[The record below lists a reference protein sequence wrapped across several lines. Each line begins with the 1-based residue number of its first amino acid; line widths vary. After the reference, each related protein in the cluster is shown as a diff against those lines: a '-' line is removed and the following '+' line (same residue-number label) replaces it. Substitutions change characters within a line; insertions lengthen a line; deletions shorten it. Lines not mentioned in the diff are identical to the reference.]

1 MTVALG
7 FALSGIPNVELMTMT
22 VFIAGHLLGWRLGA
36 TVGAASIAAYS
47 LFNPLG
53 AAMPPLLIAQ
63 VVGFSIIGAGGAF
76 VGPVIVRLRL
86 RWTAFLMCGLVGFF
100 LTFTYDVITNIGAY
114 FTITGEQAPS
124 SLYKFVG
131 AGMLFMIMHI
141 VWNTALFLVVLN
153 PVLTVLA
160 KYRLELSEGR

>member
-7 FALSGIPNVELMTMT
+7 FALSGVPNVELMTMT
-22 VFIAGHLLGWRLGA
+22 VFIAGHLLGWRAGVV
-36 TVGAASIAAYS
+36 VGGASIAAYS

-53 AAMPPLLIAQ
+53 AAMPPLLIGQ
-63 VVGFSIIGAGGAF
+63 MVGFAIIGAAGALT
-76 VGPVIVRLRL
+76 GPVIVRLKP
-86 RWTAFLMCGLVGFF
+86 RWMAFLVCGLVGFL
-100 LTFTYDVITNIGAY
+100 LTFVYDVITNIGAY
-114 FTITGEQAPS
+114 FTITGDQAPS
-124 SLYKFVG
+124 SLVKFVG
-131 AGMLFMIMHI
+131 AGVLFMVMHI